1 MLAAA
6 VGVVYR
12 RPIGAVV
19 TVQSSAPTT
28 NVQTRLEPQHA
39 AVWRFDAISSVSAS
53 RDRSHGTSYQLDHVV
68 EAPTVDNFD
77 RRHNV
82 LKRGAP

>member
-19 TVQSSAPTT
+19 TVQRIRRRLNSTQLCSVGHASDLSPQHWTAAEPFPPTT
-28 NVQTRLEPQHA
+28 EDVPFL
-39 AVWRFDAISSVSAS
+39 
-53 RDRSHGTSYQLDHVV
+53 RS
-68 EAPTVDNFD
+68 
-77 RRHNV
+77 
-82 LKRGAP
+82 